1 MKLTY
6 FEIMVLRAV
15 ATTSPDAYGVSI
27 IDYITNNTGS
37 EPAFS
42 RVYSTL
48 EKLEAQLMVGSK
60 WVTGGP
66 ERNGKAKL
74 VWSLTLLGK
83 RNCK

>member
-1 MKLTY
+1 MKLTD

-15 ATTSPDAYGVSI
+15 VTTSPDAYGISI

-48 EKLEAQLMVGSK
+48 EKLETQLMSISMSNCSPK
-60 WVTGGP
+60 IRWN
-66 ERNGKAKL
+66 RRRR
-74 VWSLTLLGK
+74 TL
-83 RNCK
+83 RRS